1 MRWAAVPGWEGE
13 YEVSDLGL
21 VRSVDRVTTHG
32 RRIKGQI
39 LAQSGRRGPYPVV
52 GLYRGGKR
60 VESRTVHSVVA
71 EAFLGPCP
79 PGLEVL
85 HRDGNGMN
93 NAVGNLS
100 YGTRGE
106 NMLDRVRH
114 GTHNHAAKTHC
125 IHGHEFTPDNTYI
138 TTRGGRECRACQRRR
153 QRAYEQ
159 RGRRK

>member
-1 MRWAAVPGWEGE
+1 MRWVAVPGWEGQ

-32 RRIKGQI
+32 RKIKGQI

-60 VESRTVHSVVA
+60 VESRTVHSIVA

-79 PGLEVL
+79 PGLEVRHL
-85 HRDGNGMN
+85 DGDSR
-93 NAVGNLS
+93 NARADNLE

-125 IHGHEFTPDNTYI
+125 IHGHEFTSDNTYI
-138 TTRGGRECRACQRRR
+138 TTRGGRECRICRRR
-153 QRAYEQ
+153 SQQ
-159 RGRRK
+159 RGRRR